1 MPKITIKRP
10 VEVEAVFLK
19 AECGVRYW
27 DDGEINGVADG
38 EDVPLMPFSNPSRE
52 EWAIIIDLEEG
63 RIVDWPQGTS
73 ASVHY
78 KVCDAGRYSLLDADK
93 GELITIDGYVP
104 RIMSPK
110 ENGYGDYVI
119 MDIGADGKI
128 ADWRID
134 LDAFTSDED

>member
-1 MPKITIKRP
+1 
-10 VEVEAVFLK
+10 
-19 AECGVRYW
+19 
-27 DDGEINGVADG
+27 
-38 EDVPLMPFSNPSRE
+38 
-52 EWAIIIDLEEG
+52 
-63 RIVDWPQGTS
+63 
-73 ASVHY
+73 
-78 KVCDAGRYSLLDADK
+78 
-93 GELITIDGYVP
+93 VP